1 MREQLAQALVV
12 QQQLSLEKE
21 QAQEQARLARERA
34 DNYQMQVTR
43 LRMAHGQSTMMNE
56 MM

>member
-1 MREQLAQALVV
+1 MREQLSQALVV

-34 DNYQMQVTR
+34 DHYQMQVTR
-43 LRMAHGQSTMMNE
+43 LRMAHGQSTMNE
-56 MM
+56 VM

>member
-34 DNYQMQVTR
+34 DHYQMQVTQ

-56 MM
+56 VM